1 MQTGNVIKVL
11 LIAASLLIAGASWA
25 AKPRVVILATGGT
38 IAGAQAEGQ
47 DAGYKSGS
55 FKVEDLI
62 KAVPHLDEL
71 AEITGEQVVNIG
83 SQDMN
88 NEVWLKLAKRLNEV
102 LAQRDVDAVVITHGT
117 DTMEETGYFLSLVT
131 HSKKP
136 VVMVG
141 SMRPATGTSADG
153 PANIYNAVSVAVH
166 PKASGRGVMVLLN
179 DEIHYAR
186 EATKTNTTQ
195 LDTFKSPNRGKAGMT
210 NAGRVYFYDALATKH
225 TTASVFSVD
234 GLAELPRVDIFYAHA
249 NVGREYI
256 DHCVAIGCKGI
267 VLAGVGDGNATQ
279 TAVAGLQDAIKK
291 GVAVVRSSRTNS
303 GITDRNVELNDD
315 EMGSIASMEL
325 NPQKARVLLM
335 LGLTKTRDAKKLQ
348 EFFYE
353 Y

>member
-1 MQTGNVIKVL
+1 MQPKHLLTTILLAAALTSPVL
-11 LIAASLLIAGASWA
+11 A
-25 AKPRVVILATGGT
+25 AKPKVVVLATGGT

-55 FKVEDLI
+55 FQVEDLI
-62 KAVPHLDEL
+62 KAVPRL
-71 AEITGEQVVNIG
+71 ADLADMSGEQIVNIG

-88 NEVWLKLAKRLNEV
+88 NEVWLKLAQRVNQV
-102 LAQRDVDAVVITHGT
+102 LAQPDVAGVVITHGT

-131 HSKKP
+131 RSDKP

-141 SMRPATGTSADG
+141 SMRPATATGADG
-153 PANIYNAVSVAVH
+153 PANLYNAVAAAVH
-166 PKASGRGVMVLLN
+166 PGAKGRGVLLVIN
-179 DEIHYAR
+179 DEIHYPR

-210 NAGRVYFYDALATKH
+210 NAGRVYWYDALATRH
-225 TTASVFSVD
+225 TSASRFKVD
-234 GLAELPRVDIFYAHA
+234 GLKELPRVDIFYAYA
-249 NVGREYI
+249 NVGREYV
-256 DHCVAIGCKGI
+256 DQCVKLGCKGI
-267 VLAGVGDGNATQ
+267 VLAGVGDGNATG
-279 TAVAGLQDAIKK
+279 AMVSGLQDAIKK

-315 EMGSIASMEL
+315 ELGSIASMEL

-335 LGLTKTRDAKKLQ
+335 LGLTQTGDVKQLQ
-348 EFFYE
+348 QLFYE

>member
-1 MQTGNVIKVL
+1 MRFWMVAL
-11 LIAASLLIAGASWA
+11 LGSLVAIPAFA
-25 AKPRVVILATGGT
+25 AKPKVVVLATGGT

-55 FKVEDLI
+55 FQVEDLI
-62 KAVPHLDEL
+62 KAVPKL
-71 AEITGEQVVNIG
+71 ADLADMSGEQIVNIG

-88 NEVWLKLAKRLNEV
+88 DAVWLKLAKRVNQV
-102 LAQRDVDAVVITHGT
+102 LAQPGVNGVVITHGT

-131 HSKKP
+131 RSDKP

-141 SMRPATGTSADG
+141 SMRPATATGADG
-153 PANIYNAVSVAVH
+153 PANLYNAVAVAAH
-166 PKASGRGVMVLLN
+166 PRARGRGVLLVIN
-179 DEIHYAR
+179 DEIHYPR

-210 NAGRVYFYDALATKH
+210 NAGRVYWYNALATKH
-225 TTASVFSVD
+225 TTASAFSVD
-234 GLAELPRVDIFYAHA
+234 DLAELPRVDIFYAYA
-249 NVGREYI
+249 NAGREYV
-256 DHCVAIGCKGI
+256 DQCVALGCKGI

-279 TAVAGLQDAIKK
+279 TMVAGLTDAIGK

-315 EMGSIASMEL
+315 ELGSIASMEL

-335 LGLTKTRDAKKLQ
+335 LGLTRTRDVKQLQ
-348 EFFYE
+348 RLFDE

>member
-1 MQTGNVIKVL
+1 MTRLSFPIVVLAAVL
-11 LIAASLLIAGASWA
+11 LAAPALA
-25 AKPRVVILATGGT
+25 AKPKVVVLATGGT

-55 FKVEDLI
+55 FQVEDLI
-62 KAVPHLDEL
+62 KAVPKLSDL
-71 AEITGEQVVNIG
+71 ADLSGEQIVNIG

-88 NEVWLKLAKRLNEV
+88 NEVWLKLAKRVNQV
-102 LAQRDVDAVVITHGT
+102 LAQPEVAAVVITHGT

-131 HSKKP
+131 HSSKP

-141 SMRPATGTSADG
+141 SMRPATATGADG
-153 PANIYNAVSVAVH
+153 PANLYNAVAAAVD
-166 PKASGRGVMVLLN
+166 PRAKGRGVLLVIN
-179 DEIHYAR
+179 DEIHYPR

-210 NAGRVYFYDALATKH
+210 NAGRVYWYDALATRH
-225 TTASVFSVD
+225 TSNSAFSVD
-234 GLAELPRVDIFYAHA
+234 NLASLPRVEIFYAYA
-249 NVGREYI
+249 NAGREFV
-256 DHCVAIGCKGI
+256 DQCVALGCKGI
-267 VLAGVGDGNATQ
+267 VLAGVGDGNATG
-279 TAVAGLQDAIKK
+279 AMVGGLQDAIRK

-335 LGLTKTRDAKKLQ
+335 LGLTKTKDAKQLQ
-348 EFFYE
+348 QMFYE